1 MAGGMVGVGRQILR
15 EAMSGGMAASR
26 LEHRRVL
33 ADEAF
38 EEAQKQQQQQTMTS
52 GAITGALMG
61 PKVAS
66 SAKGLYDKFQAG
78 KEFASAMA
86 QGPPIQGPSLVA
98 GEGSLGIM
106 SQAPTGAGSTAALET
121 GISSSPIFGA
131 AQGASTAAPVAGEA
145 LTAAAP
151 MAIETATPIATG
163 LGGATPAAAAP
174 AAAAPAVAAPAV
186 AAPAAAAPAAAAPVA
201 TGAGITSA
209 TSTGT
214 GIASGATAGSAVPVV
229 GTIIG
234 AIAGLIFGKLFS

>member
-15 EAMSGGMAASR
+15 EAMSGGMAASQ
-26 LEHRRVL
+26 LEHKRVL

-38 EEAQKQQQQQTMTS
+38 EEAQKQQQRQTMTS
-52 GAITGALMG
+52 GATTGALMG

-66 SAKGLYDKFQAG
+66 SAKGMYDKFQAG

-86 QGPPIQGPSLVA
+86 QGPPIQGPSLAA

-106 SQAPTGAGSTAALET
+106 SQAPTGAGSTATLET
-121 GISSSPIFGA
+121 GLSSSPIFVT
-131 AQGASTAAPVAGEA
+131 AQGASTSA
-145 LTAAAP
+145 
-151 MAIETATPIATG
+151 PIAG
-163 LGGATPAAAAP
+163 LGGAATTAATPAATGALGAIP
-174 AAAAPAVAAPAV
+174 AVAPAVTPA
-186 AAPAAAAPAAAAPVA
+186 A
-201 TGAGITSA
+201 TGALGAASGTAAGTAAGTGAGAAAGAGTGAGVASA

-214 GIASGATAGSAVPVV
+214 GIAAGATSGSVVPVV